1 VAQTD
6 SEADSLEIA
15 EVDSTNAPDA
25 TGDRPRP
32 PVHFASIST
41 PTAFTPIGAVDEP
54 PTSPSTPA
62 PNVTLNAP
70 PAPAPAF
77 DTAARGAIRKPPPP
91 RVPLGTEPAI
101 RPPSASPQASSAPPP
116 SYGSGAPSQRPMTQ
130 PHNTGSPS
138 SAPFSSGFPAA
149 PVQRPET
156 SGSTQQ
162 QAAQPSHAPPPPP
175 PMQHGQHGQQ
185 HPQQHAQQH
194 PPQGSHAPPPP
205 QHAQQHP
212 QHGMHGPPAPMG
224 HGPSHA
230 PQPMHG
236 APSQAPQAMGG
247 GASLAVRTDNV
258 ARAHAALAHVRRTH
272 VYSFALDA
280 RGMPVELGSGRFA
293 KAYLGEEQ
301 WLESKTNFRREVVI
315 KIVQK
320 GVSEEDLMRFQME
333 KELLERVQGHPN
345 IVQLFASGEGED
357 PAFIPAVIR
366 DKVDPE
372 FMILERLEMS
382 LEERLK
388 GSRNKHH
395 KDDLLAAPMTERVFR
410 VLDYMIPVA
419 SAVEH
424 AHLSKNVCHRDI
436 KPANILIGLPDPNLR
451 GSTLQVR
458 LADFNVAKLHDD
470 EVNFGMTQMRNA
482 VPGTLFFQS
491 PEQETNII
499 ELLVNVQQ
507 GVPEVEYFEDFYIQ
521 IAKNDSFSLFNRGE
535 QYPILYADRARKRL
549 VLGRPYRDV
558 TETNVRARIQKSVG
572 RPADIY
578 SLGALL
584 YYLISGAYANPKT
597 LYDAFHKF
605 VEYERADENN
615 TIDAYLRHEYSVI
628 NSLRAPKQDGTE
640 VAPADRFFSYKH
652 YLDGNG
658 ELIDPNVL
666 LIVAKCMIRN
676 KPDSYCQAHDLETR
690 GASELVQ
697 DLIDLYSLF
706 GVHPSARPTHLA
718 RRNAS
723 QRGALKVGLDR
734 VGNRLRWAWLSF
746 ASMFRK
752 RR

>member
-1 VAQTD
+1 MAQTD

-15 EVDSTNAPDA
+15 EVDPSPAPDA

-32 PVHFASIST
+32 PVHFASTST
-41 PTAFTPIGAVDEP
+41 PTAFTPIGVPDEP

-62 PNVTLNAP
+62 PNVAP
-70 PAPAPAF
+70 PTPAPAT
-77 DTAARGAIRKPPPP
+77 DLGARGPARRPPPP
-91 RVPLGTEPAI
+91 RAPLATEPAL
-101 RPPSASPQASSAPPP
+101 RPPTAGPQTPSAPPP
-116 SYGSGAPSQRPMTQ
+116 VGYPSGAPSSR
-130 PHNTGSPS
+130 PHNPG
-138 SAPFSSGFPAA
+138 APAPTPYGSGFPAA
-149 PVQRPET
+149 QVQVPPSARPDLA
-156 SGSTQQ
+156 G
-162 QAAQPSHAPPPPP
+162 AAQPPAPSHAPPPSHAAQPAP
-175 PMQHGQHGQQ
+175 HPQGLHGQPG
-185 HPQQHAQQH
+185 A
-194 PPQGSHAPPPP
+194 
-205 QHAQQHP
+205 
-212 QHGMHGPPAPMG
+212 MG

-230 PQPMHG
+230 PQPMLG
-236 APSQAPQAMGG
+236 APSQAPNAMGG
-247 GASLAVRTDNV
+247 GASLAVRTDSMP
-258 ARAHAALAHVRRTH
+258 RAHSALAHVRRTH

-676 KPDSYCQAHDLETR
+676 KPDSYCQAHDLDTR
-690 GASELVQ
+690 GASDLVQ

-706 GVHPSARPTHLA
+706 GVHPSARPMHLA

-734 VGNRLRWAWLSF
+734 VGTRLRWAWLSF